1 MKYWILN
8 CFYISLIS
16 TAAFAADNEQT
27 ASMQST
33 PEDFEEFSQVM
44 QGRWISEI
52 IWINDWPGFG
62 ERGDSVTGY
71 AEYQIGEDGKVLTG
85 RFYAGPGSATI
96 LTYYDEGKKQILEHQ
111 VSSGG
116 NVWVNLVYKENGE
129 WNYKITGS
137 TGDGK
142 EITGSAIR
150 YISDQGQTHRWVG
163 EMFIDGEDL
172 DPLRDSFRRIGN

>member
-1 MKYWILN
+1 MKYMILN
-8 CFYISLIS
+8 LVCISLIS
-16 TAAFAADNEQT
+16 TTVFSADDDQD
-27 ASMQST
+27 SSLQST
-33 PEDFEEFSQVM
+33 PEEFREFSEAM
-44 QGRWISEI
+44 QGRWMSEI

-71 AEYQIGEDGKVLTG
+71 AEYQISEDGKVLTG

-150 YISDQGQTHRWVG
+150 YISDQGQTQRYIG
-163 EMFIDGEDL
+163 EMFIDGEEL
-172 DPLRDSFRRIGN
+172 DPLRDSFRRIGD

>member
-1 MKYWILN
+1 MKHMIMNLF
-8 CFYISLIS
+8 CISLIS
-16 TAAFAADNEQT
+16 ITAFSAENDQDPIL
-27 ASMQST
+27 QST
-33 PEDFEEFSQVM
+33 PEEFREFSEAM
-44 QGRWISEI
+44 QGRWMSEI

-150 YISDQGQTHRWVG
+150 YISDQGQTQRYIG
-163 EMFIDGEDL
+163 EMFIDGEEL
-172 DPLRDSFRRIGN
+172 DPLRDSFRRIGD

>member
-1 MKYWILN
+1 MKYMILN
-8 CFYISLIS
+8 LVCISLIS
-16 TAAFAADNEQT
+16 TTVFSADNDQD
-27 ASMQST
+27 SSLQST
-33 PEDFEEFSQVM
+33 PEEFREFSEAM
-44 QGRWISEI
+44 QGRWMSEI

-71 AEYQIGEDGKVLTG
+71 AEYQISEDGKVLTG

-150 YISDQGQTHRWVG
+150 YISDQGQTQRYIG
-163 EMFIDGEDL
+163 EMFIDGEEL
-172 DPLRDSFRRIGN
+172 DPLRDSFRRIGD